1 VKWLREKPMANTA
14 TRLITLI
21 MLLQRQP
28 NQTAAQLAQTLAVS
42 VRTVQRYIT
51 MLDEIGIP
59 VYAERGPYGGY
70 ALVRGYKM
78 PPLIFTPEEA
88 VAVSLGTSLL
98 EEIWGRLYQAD
109 ARGALAKLD
118 NVLPDQQRR
127 EVAWAR
133 QNVLS
138 IGTNWTDP
146 NLAMPFLGQLRD
158 AMYER
163 RRVRMRYRGRSQP
176 APAPR
181 DLDPYKLVSR
191 WGRQYCI
198 GYCHQRQAVRT
209 FRLDRIVELA
219 VLDQTFT
226 DPADF
231 NLQAYLASDPFFQ
244 PTVQVRLYFGPE
256 AAVVAQDNRAYWKS
270 IEEQPDGA
278 VVVTFEAP
286 DLEAAAGMVL
296 RVGFPAAIVEPLELL
311 ELVRQQARA
320 VAAHYDSID
329 ELNEGALT

>member
-1 VKWLREKPMANTA
+1 MANTA

-28 NQTAAQLAQTLAVS
+28 NQTAAQLAQELAVS

-78 PPLIFTPEEA
+78 PPVIFTPEEA
-88 VAVSLGTSLL
+88 VAMSLGTSLL
-98 EEIWGRLYQAD
+98 EEIWGRLYQAG

-118 NVLPDQQRR
+118 NVLPDEQRR
-127 EVAWAR
+127 DVAWAR
-133 QNVLS
+133 QSILS
-138 IGTNWTDP
+138 IGTNWTNP
-146 NLAMPFLGQLRD
+146 NLAMPFLEQLRD
-158 AMYER
+158 AIFER
-163 RRVRMRYRGRSQP
+163 RCVRMRYWSRSQP

-181 DLDPYKLVSR
+181 EVDPYKLVSR

-219 VLDQTFT
+219 VLEQTFQ
-226 DPADF
+226 DPVDF
-231 NLQAYLASDPFFQ
+231 NLQAYLANDPFFQ
-244 PTVQVRLYFGPE
+244 PALQVRLRFGPD

-270 IEEQPDGA
+270 IEEQEDGA
-278 VVVTFEAP
+278 VVVTFEAA
-286 DLEAAAGMVL
+286 DREAAAGMVL
-296 RVGFPAAIVEPLELL
+296 RIGFPAVILEPVGLL

-320 VAAHYDSID
+320 VSAHFDSID
-329 ELNEGALT
+329 ELNKGAVT

>member
-1 VKWLREKPMANTA
+1 MANTA

-28 NQTAAQLAQTLAVS
+28 NQTAAQLAQELAVS

-70 ALVRGYKM
+70 ALVRGYNM

-98 EEIWGRLYQAD
+98 EEIWGRLYQAGV
-109 ARGALAKLD
+109 RGALAKLD
-118 NVLPDQQRR
+118 NVLPDEQRR

-146 NLAMPFLGQLRD
+146 NLAMPFLEQLRD
-158 AMYER
+158 AIYER
-163 RRVRMRYRGRSQP
+163 HRVRMRYRGRSQA

-181 DLDPYKLVSR
+181 ELDPYKLVSR

-209 FRLDRIVELA
+209 FRLDRIVELT
-219 VLDQTFT
+219 VLEQTFP
-226 DPADF
+226 DPLDF

-244 PTVQVRLYFGPE
+244 PTVQVRLRFGPE
-256 AAVVAQDNRAYWKS
+256 AAVVAQDNRAFWKS

-278 VVVTFEAP
+278 VVVTFEAA
-286 DLEAAAGMVL
+286 DREAAAGMVL
-296 RVGFPAAIVEPLELL
+296 RVGFPAAIVEPVGLL

-320 VAAHYDSID
+320 LSAHFDSID
-329 ELNEGALT
+329 QLNKGAVT